1 MATLINTDTNLP
13 KVLEDE
19 GRGMSN
25 KFRSGE
31 NRFPCPPRWYFPR
44 EKQDKTL
51 LFFFPVRKAGSSCWN
66 SGQIPD
72 LAVVLLQSP
81 TPLLLRRQG
90 VVENVQKVGR
100 EKGKKREKKRKTR
113 GWNKIKESHRWPV
126 TFYRVNVGSER
137 ERKRWKE
144 GRERE
149 KNGGGKKCERCARRR
164 IIGICS
170 WGRIQ
175 IGPTLE
181 CRPASS
187 VVTVIKRSW
196 YPAGSNAH
204 GRVCARSHAAVCKHL
219 CNRGRIRS
227 IGVRE
232 VHLRYNIDRSPIMGR
247 VEGSTM
253 GQIFRALDY
262 SLSSCYG

>member
-1 MATLINTDTNLP
+1 MREEGCPINFAAGKTDFRARPGDTFRGRSKIKRFFFFSP
-13 KVLEDE
+13 WERLEVAA
-19 GRGMSN
+19 GI
-25 KFRSGE
+25 
-31 NRFPCPPRWYFPR
+31 
-44 EKQDKTL
+44 QDKFL
-51 LFFFPVRKAGSSCWN
+51 IWQWFFCRAP
-66 SGQIPD
+66 P
-72 LAVVLLQSP
+72 LP
-81 TPLLLRRQG
+81 PLLLRQG
-90 VVENVQKVGR
+90 AVENVQKVGR

-137 ERKRWKE
+137 ERKRWKG

-196 YPAGSNAH
+196 YPAGSNVH

>member
-1 MATLINTDTNLP
+1 MREEGCPINFAAGKTDFRARPGDTFR
-13 KVLEDE
+13 
-19 GRGMSN
+19 GRS
-25 KFRSGE
+25 KIKR
-31 NRFPCPPRWYFPR
+31 
-44 EKQDKTL
+44 
-51 LFFFPVRKAGSSCWN
+51 FFFFSPVRKAGSSCWN

-90 VVENVQKVGR
+90 AVENVQKVGR

-137 ERKRWKE
+137 ERKRWKG

-196 YPAGSNAH
+196 YPAGSNVH

>member
-81 TPLLLRRQG
+81 TPPPLCFSVKVPWKMYRKWEGRR
-90 VVENVQKVGR
+90 ER
-100 EKGKKREKKRKTR
+100 REKKRKTR

-137 ERKRWKE
+137 ERKRRE
-144 GRERE
+144 GGRERE
-149 KNGGGKKCERCARRR
+149 EWRRKKMWKVRQAENYRD
-164 IIGICS
+164 
-170 WGRIQ
+170 
-175 IGPTLE
+175 LF
-181 CRPASS
+181 
-187 VVTVIKRSW
+187 V
-196 YPAGSNAH
+196 
-204 GRVCARSHAAVCKHL
+204 RSHS
-219 CNRGRIRS
+219 NRADVG
-227 IGVRE
+227 
-232 VHLRYNIDRSPIMGR
+232 M
-247 VEGSTM
+247 
-253 GQIFRALDY
+253 
-262 SLSSCYG
+262 SSCLFCRNSYKTVLISCRQ

>member
-137 ERKRWKE
+137 ERKRWKG

-149 KNGGGKKCERCARRR
+149 REEWRRKKMWKVRQAENYRD
-164 IIGICS
+164 
-170 WGRIQ
+170 
-175 IGPTLE
+175 LF
-181 CRPASS
+181 
-187 VVTVIKRSW
+187 V
-196 YPAGSNAH
+196 
-204 GRVCARSHAAVCKHL
+204 RSHS
-219 CNRGRIRS
+219 NRADVG
-227 IGVRE
+227 
-232 VHLRYNIDRSPIMGR
+232 M
-247 VEGSTM
+247 
-253 GQIFRALDY
+253 
-262 SLSSCYG
+262 SSCLFCRNSYKTVLISCRQ